1 MISAMRQGWKA
12 PKRPSE
18 GPGAVD
24 REKHFDSWRENIS
37 AHGEDDASFLSYFDT
52 ASGVEEAFMQGQWDF
67 AHHVLKPTAIPL
79 IGEPFEATALEIGF
93 GGGRLLAA
101 SSRYF
106 SHVYGVDIHE
116 EFERVDG
123 LLRQRGVENVTLL
136 KGDGKTLPVEDRSI
150 DFVYSFIVLQHLP
163 SIDILQAYLAEVKRV
178 LRPGRPAC
186 LYVGHLEWNWRGVSY
201 ADCASRN
208 VTTTRDN
215 TLLLRPRQSARL
227 FKQAGLTCIEQ
238 GRARKKP
245 WRNDL
250 GNQHYII
257 ATA

>member
-1 MISAMRQGWKA
+1 MISAIWNGWKGIRRSA
-12 PKRPSE
+12 T
-18 GPGAVD
+18 VD
-24 REKHFDSWRENIS
+24 REGHFDSWRENIS
-37 AHGEDDASFLSYFDT
+37 AHSEDDTSFLSYFDT
-52 ASGVEEAFMQGQWDF
+52 TEGVEEAFMQGQWDF
-67 AHHVLKPTAIPL
+67 AHHVLKPSLIPL
-79 IGEPFEATALEIGF
+79 IGEPFEASALEIGF

-101 SSRYF
+101 SSHF
-106 SHVYGVDIHE
+106 FGHVYGVDIHD

-123 LLRQRGVENVTLL
+123 LLRQRGVENFTLL
-136 KGDGKTLPVEDRSI
+136 KGDGRTLPVDDQSI

-186 LYVGHLEWNWRGVSY
+186 LYVGHLGWNLRGHAYV
-201 ADCASRN
+201 DCATQEVASSRE
-208 VTTTRDN
+208 N
-215 TLLLRPRQSARL
+215 TLLLRPRQSERL
-227 FKQAGLTCIEQ
+227 FKQAGLQCIET

-245 WRNDL
+245 WRSDL

>member
-1 MISAMRQGWKA
+1 MISALQGWKGL
-12 PKRPSE
+12 KRPSE
-18 GPGAVD
+18 GPGTVD
-24 REKHFDSWRENIS
+24 REGHFDSWRENIS

-67 AHHVLKPTAIPL
+67 AHHLLKPTVIPL

-106 SHVYGVDIHE
+106 KQVYGVDIHD
-116 EFERVDG
+116 EFERVED
-123 LLRQRGVENVTLL
+123 LLRQRGVENATLL
-136 KGDGKTLPVEDRSI
+136 RGDGRTLPVEDQSI

-163 SIDILQAYLAEVKRV
+163 SIDVLQTYLAEVKRV

-186 LYVGHLEWNWRGVSY
+186 LYVGHLGWNWRGIRH
-201 ADCASRN
+201 ADCATHEVASSRE
-208 VTTTRDN
+208 N
-215 TLLLRPRQSARL
+215 TLLLRPRQSERL
-227 FKQAGLTCIEQ
+227 FRQAGLTCVEL

-245 WRNDL
+245 WRTDL